1 MWCDIMNKK
10 ILNVVV
16 GIILLV
22 SIILC
27 VLFFSKSNKI
37 TSLEEIKIKEVS
49 ENRALYL
56 DNLNGN
62 YKEDYLAY
70 ALDYIKN
77 EKELNEVSIDELIKV
92 ITNTFNVSTNEEEI
106 AKIGI
111 TPAIMEKG
119 IVFDYNKKVFILNSH
134 KKSLKDIAATPVYYY
149 VIDKIEKKNN
159 DIFVVK
165 YTKLETLNPY
175 DVLNKYDGNDEA
187 LKNINSYL
195 KGESGANLIKKYMN
209 RDTSNAIGELVV
221 TYKVVNGNVLIDS
234 IR

>member
-1 MWCDIMNKK
+1 MNKK
-10 ILNVVV
+10 ILNVIITIVV
-16 GIILLV
+16 ALCIGLIIFLL
-22 SIILC
+22 
-27 VLFFSKSNKI
+27 FRSNKL

-49 ENRALYL
+49 ENTALYL

-62 YKEDYLAY
+62 NKEDYLAY

-119 IVFDYNKKVFILNSH
+119 IVFDYNKKVFVLNDH

-149 VIDKIEKKNN
+149 IIDKIEKKNN
-159 DIFVVK
+159 DSFVVK

-175 DVLNKYDGNDEA
+175 DVLNKYDGNEEA
-187 LKNINSYL
+187 TKNINLYL
-195 KGESGANLIKKYMN
+195 KGEGSVNLIKKYMN
-209 RDTSNAIGELVV
+209 KDTSDTVGELTV
-221 TYKVVNGNVLIDS
+221 TYKVVNDNVLIDS